1 MDSWSYYGLFRLN
14 KNNNKIFNHW
24 ELELLF
30 LVVNEEIESSK
41 SNINIFLLILFPM
54 LWNSI
59 EYVFKSKAHYKQPLA
74 MAYSFLDELPV
85 RLNSSGK
92 MESVVS
98 SRDLK
103 LFTHVEK
110 SGEELIILQL
120 FSNYTTH
127 LFKNIKIVVYSVNLR
142 KLKSYLVSILHRSL

>member
-1 MDSWSYYGLFRLN
+1 MDSWSYYSLFRLN

-30 LVVNEEIESSK
+30 LVVKEEIKESSK

-92 MESVVS
+92 TDSAVS

-103 LFTHVEK
+103 LFTHLEK

-120 FSNYTTH
+120 FGNYTPTSS
-127 LFKNIKIVVYSVNLR
+127 KI
-142 KLKSYLVSILHRSL
+142 LKW